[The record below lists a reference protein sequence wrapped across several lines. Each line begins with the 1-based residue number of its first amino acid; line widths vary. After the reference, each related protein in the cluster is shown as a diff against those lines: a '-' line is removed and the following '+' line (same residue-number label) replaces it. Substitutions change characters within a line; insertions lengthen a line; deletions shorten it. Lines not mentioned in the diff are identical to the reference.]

1 MQARQVG
8 CSPFHTPSSVSRA
21 RTLRLQEQKQRQLA
35 SRGPPAI
42 RLEIK
47 EVDIVN
53 GADRP

>member
-21 RTLRLQEQKQRQLA
+21 RTLRLQEQKQLA
-35 SRGPPAI
+35 SHGPPAI